1 MRTGQWT
8 ELLSRMKKER
18 YIVALFKR
26 IAVMMAL
33 FGVPSAA
40 VAGGVT
46 DPACL
51 LPFHSVVRD
60 LAIEHHL
67 QPTVQGRVADGETAE
82 PLIGASV
89 YIQGTAIGTSTQ
101 SDGTFNLTTDRLVDV
116 LVISY
121 VGYQTLEIQISTI
134 DPSRQHTFR
143 MAPDRKS
150 TRLNSSH
157 VAISYAV
164 FCLKNNTQ

>member
-1 MRTGQWT
+1 
-8 ELLSRMKKER
+8 MKKER

-67 QPTVQGRVADGETAE
+67 QPTLQGRVVDGETGE

-101 SDGTFNLTTDRLVDV
+101 SDGTFALTTDRLVDV

-143 MAPDRKS
+143 LYQVELYLKAELILPNTEVLYANTTTYIEIS
-150 TRLNSSH
+150 TQPL
-157 VAISYAV
+157 
-164 FCLKNNTQ
+164 

>member
-1 MRTGQWT
+1 
-8 ELLSRMKKER
+8 MKKER

-67 QPTVQGRVADGETAE
+67 QPTLQGRVVDGETGE

-121 VGYQTLEIQISTI
+121 VATRPWRSRFPQSTPPAST
-134 DPSRQHTFR
+134 PSGWPRPNCT
-143 MAPDRKS
+143 ATES
-150 TRLNSSH
+150 
-157 VAISYAV
+157 
-164 FCLKNNTQ
+164 